1 MKRTKLE
8 KCLAVLALGLVFA
21 IPAVHAEDSKMEK
34 AADHAGDKISEG
46 AKDVKRGAKKAGRK
60 VKDETCEMVHGK
72 MECAGK
78 KVKHKAENLGDKV
91 EDAAD

>member
-34 AADHAGDKISEG
+34 AGDAISEG

-60 VKDETCEMVHGK
+60 VKDETCELVNGK

-78 KVKHKAENLGDKV
+78 KLKHKVQNAGDKL

>member
-34 AADHAGDKISEG
+34 KADQAGDAISEG
-46 AKDVKRGAKKAGRK
+46 AKDLKRGTKKAVRN
-60 VKDETCEMVHGK
+60 VKDETCELVNGK

-78 KVKHKAENLGDKV
+78 KVKHGAKNLGDKV